1 MISAELRFEG
11 FDARSWTNLVSLFLP
26 GLPERLEREPDA
38 TDAPVAEGDA
48 HTRGSLVVV
57 VDADDVILAA
67 SHSQRGR
74 VRELAGTTV
83 DRTALPLLA
92 ARVGAHRVLLLR
104 EGVME
109 ELAEQLGVRFRSD
122 DTYLA
127 QILEILRAMRE
138 LEAAGELVLWPNP
151 IANVPIPAAG
161 TFERA
166 LDLVLPDGRAA
177 VLALW
182 DGPLWTAVVL
192 RRRHASIDLVA
203 GPEMLVRWTGP
214 LGGDWRRD
222 YRVILD
228 SVGRSVAPVHF
239 GLFAEAPT
247 VRTLLRSADA
257 GTWAQAVAV
266 RNVVISPMPR
276 TVGAALGADAVRGI
290 GKASARALGGLDFA
304 GALLPLVREVRAR
317 VTHASS
323 VSETLGFDPL
333 KVLGAIL
340 RRDASDEPGE

>member
-1 MISAELRFEG
+1 VISAELRFEG

-26 GLPERLEREPDA
+26 GLPERLDRAPDA
-38 TDAPVAEGDA
+38 SDAPVAEGEVRA
-48 HTRGSLVVV
+48 RGSLLVV
-57 VDADDVILAA
+57 VDEDDVILAA

-74 VRELAGTTV
+74 VRELAGTSV

-92 ARVGAHRVLLLR
+92 TRAGAHRVLVLR

-109 ELAEQLGVRFRSD
+109 ELAEQLGARFKSD
-122 DTYLA
+122 DSYLA
-127 QILEILRAMRE
+127 QLLEVIRAARE
-138 LEAAGELVLWPNP
+138 LEASGELTLWPNP
-151 IANVPIPAAG
+151 IANVPIPAAA

-192 RRRHASIDLVA
+192 RRRHGEIDLVA
-203 GPEMLVRWTGP
+203 GPETLVRWTGP

-228 SVGRSVAPVHF
+228 AVARSVAPVHF
-239 GLFAEAPT
+239 GIFAEAPT
-247 VRTLLRSADA
+247 VRSLLRAADA
-257 GTWAQAVAV
+257 GTWAQSVAV

-290 GKASARALGGLDFA
+290 GKASARALGGLDLA
-304 GALLPLVREVRAR
+304 GALLPFVREVRAR

-323 VSETLGFDPL
+323 VSEILGFDPL

-340 RRDASDEPGE
+340 RRDEPPHDE